1 MKDLSIDDL
10 RSRINILEKEITALR
25 LHEEEYKN
33 MAEQLKRSQ
42 KMEALATMAGG
53 IAHDFNNILQT
64 ILGNAEL
71 LLLNKK
77 EGDQDYKKLMQ
88 IQQAATKG
96 SELSR
101 QFITLGRK
109 TTYKSNSINLN
120 EQIVDTA
127 NLLKRT
133 VPKMI
138 SIKTELADDLKKVN
152 VDSGHVEQVI
162 INLAINARDAMPDG
176 GELKFKT
183 TNNDPLNKGGLY
195 GKGIQQYVLLEV
207 SDTGL
212 GMAEEVKENIF
223 RPFFTTKEPGRGTGL
238 GLSTAKT
245 IIEDNGGLIE
255 CSSTPNKGTTF
266 YIHLPV
272 ADSGNI
278 PLKAKGKPGG
288 TNGLNGM
295 ETILLVD
302 DDVSILDIGKEML
315 GRYDYQVITACSGEE
330 AIQKYSGS
338 AIDIVILDVGM
349 PGMGGL
355 KCLHEL
361 LRIDN
366 KARVVISS
374 GYTING
380 RVKKAL
386 SEGALAFVP
395 KPYRFQEALKTVRKI
410 LDA

>member
-1 MKDLSIDDL
+1 MKELSIDDL
-10 RSRINILEKEITALR
+10 RSRVGILEKEIASLR
-25 LHEEEYKN
+25 QHEDEYKN

-77 EGDQDYKKLMQ
+77 ETDRDYKKLAQ

-101 QFITLGRK
+101 QFITLGRE
-109 TTYKSNSINLN
+109 TPDKSRSISLN
-120 EQIVDTA
+120 KQIVETV

-138 SIKTELADDLKKVN
+138 SIKTDLADDLKKIN
-152 VDSGHVEQVI
+152 ADSGHIEQVI
-162 INLAINARDAMPDG
+162 INLAINSRDAMPDG

-183 TNNDPLNKGGLY
+183 TNDDPLNKGGLY
-195 GKGIQQYVLLEV
+195 AKGIQQYVLLEV

-212 GMAEEVKENIF
+212 GMAEEIRKNIF

-245 IIEDNGGLIE
+245 IIEDNGGVIE
-255 CSSTPNKGTTF
+255 CFSAPSKGTTF

-272 ADSGNI
+272 ADQNNI
-278 PLKAKGKPGG
+278 PLKAKAKKNA
-288 TNGLNGM
+288 TNGLSGM

-302 DDVSILDIGKEML
+302 DDASILDIGKEIF
-315 GRYDYQVITACSGEE
+315 GRYNYEVITACNGEE
-330 AIQKYSGS
+330 AIETYAKST
-338 AIDIVILDVGM
+338 IDLVILDVGM

-366 KARVVISS
+366 KARIVISS

-395 KPYRFQEALKTVRKI
+395 KPYHFQEALKTVRKL

>member
-10 RSRINILEKEITALR
+10 RSKITILEKEITALR
-25 LHEEEYKN
+25 LHEEEYKT

-109 TTYKSNSINLN
+109 TTYKSTSINLN
-120 EQIVDTA
+120 EQIVETA

-138 SIKTELADDLKKVN
+138 SIKTELANDLKKVH

-162 INLAINARDAMPDG
+162 INLAINSRDAMPDG

-195 GKGIQQYVLLEV
+195 AKGIQQYVLLEV

-212 GMAEEVKENIF
+212 GMAEEVKKNIF

-255 CSSTPNKGTTF
+255 CSSVPNKGTTF

-272 ADSGNI
+272 ADSSNI
-278 PLKAKGKPGG
+278 PLKAKEKPGAI
-288 TNGLNGM
+288 NGLNGM

-302 DDVSILDIGKEML
+302 DDFSILDIGKEML
-315 GRYDYQVITACSGEE
+315 GRYDYQVITACNGEE
-330 AIQKYSGS
+330 YNTPQKLDRGIRLMLACHIKKETEYGKEYSEES
-338 AIDIVILDVGM
+338 
-349 PGMGGL
+349 
-355 KCLHEL
+355 
-361 LRIDN
+361 
-366 KARVVISS
+366 
-374 GYTING
+374 
-380 RVKKAL
+380 
-386 SEGALAFVP
+386 
-395 KPYRFQEALKTVRKI
+395 
-410 LDA
+410 